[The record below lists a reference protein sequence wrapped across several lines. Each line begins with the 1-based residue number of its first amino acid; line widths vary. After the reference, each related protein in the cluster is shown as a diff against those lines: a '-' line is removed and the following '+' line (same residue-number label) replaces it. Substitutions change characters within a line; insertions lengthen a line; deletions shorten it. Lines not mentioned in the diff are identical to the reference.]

1 MTIHQKLENVVK
13 ALIGSHTRNVLTV
26 KSISS
31 SKAAKLRDGGGLYL
45 MSKGNGRY
53 WILNYTFGGKRR
65 EMGFGPLHTL
75 GLADAPTKLKM
86 RAN

>member
-1 MTIHQKLENVVK
+1 
-13 ALIGSHTRNVLTV
+13 
-26 KSISS
+26 
-31 SKAAKLRDGGGLYL
+31 

-65 EMGFGPLHTL
+65 EMGLGPLHTL